1 MSVNRM
7 SAYQGAKAAAPLY
20 LSGWWVLGCAYLSA
34 AGWVLSIAGALN
46 PTGYMVA
53 LACGIAGALLLGRP
67 WHRSG
72 KAPFRVGKVLWRCKH
87 LLPLLFLLYAALAFL
102 GGVLYTPANY
112 DALTYRLPR
121 VLHWLADDRW
131 HWIVTNNERMNLA
144 ATGFEWLMAPLVALT
159 RSDRPLFLINVIA
172 YLLMPGMIYG
182 AFTRLGINRR
192 VAWYWMWL
200 LPAGYCYATSAG
212 SIGNDMISAV
222 YLLAALYFTLRGR
235 ESGRLLDLG
244 LGAIAAALLTGAK
257 ASNLPLLL
265 PWAIAAL
272 GSLRLV
278 RARPLACGALAA
290 LCAGVSFMPI
300 AWANAHYTGDWTGDP
315 GNKERQKLQSPA
327 YGVLGNGLMLLWAIT
342 EPPVMPFADN
352 LNRKLDRELQ
362 SPFFQNL
369 QRHYPRFTLN
379 WGEVAEEGAGI
390 GIGLTALLVVT
401 SVAAVEAG
409 KRQRNEA
416 ASHSALRAAPSA
428 FNWGFLVSPASRS
441 GGMIVCV
448 AAWVA
453 LLFYMAKL
461 GSEGA
466 GRLVSPYYPLMVASF
481 LFFPGNAMLVRRRWW
496 KALAFLAA
504 FSALPTF
511 ILSAPRPLWPAQH
524 VLRMLEQLMPGNR
537 LVERAAT
544 VYAVYAARSDV
555 LGPLRKY
562 LPPGA
567 ETIGFLGTSDEP
579 ETALWRPFGTRRVV
593 DVTKE
598 NEQQLLGKGVSTL
611 VLSSYGVQ
619 ETYGYS
625 LDDWVQQ
632 RHPRILGREK
642 LIVYV
647 RRGPEDWIV
656 VNVSN

>member
-1 MSVNRM
+1 MM
-7 SAYQGAKAAAPLY
+7 
-20 LSGWWVLGCAYLSA
+20 
-34 AGWVLSIAGALN
+34 
-46 PTGYMVA
+46 A
-53 LACGIAGALLLGRP
+53 LACGIAGAWLLTRP

-72 KAPFRVGKVLWRCKH
+72 RAPFRLHKALWRCKH
-87 LLPLLFLLYAALAFL
+87 LLPLLFFLYAALAFL
-102 GGVLYTPANY
+102 GGALYAPANY

-121 VLHWLADDRW
+121 VLHWLAENRW

-144 ATGFEWLMAPLVALT
+144 ASGFEWLMAPLVALA

-200 LPAGYCYATSAG
+200 LPAGYCYAAQAG
-212 SIGNDMISAV
+212 SIGNDMIGTV
-222 YLLAALYFTLRGR
+222 YLLAALYFTLRAR
-235 ESGRLLDLG
+235 ESGRLLDLA

-265 PWAIAAL
+265 PWAIATL

-278 RARPLACGALAA
+278 RTRPLAWVALAA
-290 LCAGVSFMPI
+290 LCAAVSFLPI
-300 AWANAHYTGDWTGDP
+300 AWANAHYTGDWAGDP
-315 GNKERQKLQSPA
+315 GNKERHKLQSPA
-327 YGVLGNGLMLLWAIT
+327 YGVLGNGLILFWAIT
-342 EPPVMPFADN
+342 EPPVMPLADN
-352 LNRKLDRELQ
+352 LNRTLDRELQ
-362 SPFFQNL
+362 SPFFQKL
-369 QRHYPRFTLN
+369 RRHYPRFSLN
-379 WGEVAEEGAGI
+379 WAEVAEEEGAGI

-401 SVAAVEAG
+401 SIAAIDARR
-409 KRQRNEA
+409 RQRNEA
-416 ASHSALRAAPSA
+416 PSHPAPPTAPSP
-428 FNWGFLVSPASRS
+428 FNLRSLVSPASRS

-466 GRLVSPYYPLMVASF
+466 ARLVSPYYPLMFASF

-504 FSALPTF
+504 FSVLPAL
-511 ILSAPRPLWPAQH
+511 ILSAPRPLWPAQS
-524 VLRMLEQLMPGNR
+524 VLRILRQLMPGNR
-537 LVERAAT
+537 LVERATT
-544 VYAVYAARSDV
+544 VYAVYAARADV
-555 LGPLRKY
+555 LGPLRGY

-567 ETIGFLGTSDEP
+567 EAIGFLGTSDEP
-579 ETALWRPFGTRRVV
+579 ETALWRPFGTRRIV

-625 LDDWVQQ
+625 LDDWLRQ
-632 RHPRILGREK
+632 RHPRILGRAK
-642 LIVYV
+642 LIVSIHH
-647 RRGPEDWIV
+647 GPEDWIV
-656 VNVSN
+656 VRSNK